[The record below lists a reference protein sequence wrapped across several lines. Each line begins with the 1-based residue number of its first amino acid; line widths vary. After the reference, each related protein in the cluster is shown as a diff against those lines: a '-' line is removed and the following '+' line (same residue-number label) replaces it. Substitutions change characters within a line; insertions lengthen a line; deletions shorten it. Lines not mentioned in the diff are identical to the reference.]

1 MDQSDIH
8 GALPDVMPFFVV
20 GIGASAG
27 GLSAINAF
35 FQHLPK
41 DCPHAFVV
49 VQHLADDY
57 KSMMPELLGN
67 QTQLPVQEVTNELL
81 LQSGHVY
88 LIPPGHNI
96 AFDNHTSSG
105 ADRRFILSPKTPKP
119 GLNLPIDF
127 FLTSLAQVVRS
138 RAIGIILSGTGSD
151 GSRGIQ
157 AIKAHDGI
165 VFVQDPRTAEFRG
178 MPDAAIETQMI
189 DFISAPDE
197 MPNEIERYIG
207 SIHSGS
213 RGIEL
218 ALEKH
223 PKTLDRIISCV
234 NEHTNADFSGYKRQM
249 IKRRIAKRMSLLKL
263 NDINTYLNQLTREK
277 EERKRLAQDF
287 LVGVTYFFRDPA
299 AWDLVANDVI
309 PKLID
314 KERQHIKVWSA
325 GCSTGEEAYT
335 IAILIDE
342 YCKANDINCSVSI
355 FATDMDRRAIEFAQ
369 RGVYPA
375 SIEEYLDP
383 ERLEKYFS
391 RCTEGYEVKPVI
403 RNTIIFSEHN
413 LLDSPP
419 FIQVDLLVCRNLLIY
434 LTTPLQQ
441 NLMAMFEFSLKRSG
455 ILLLGPSETVGTF
468 ENRFDVINKTW
479 RLYSNRK
486 LPSSKIH
493 VSRRYPAGRQTFGLT
508 LPDRR
513 SYDSVK
519 TEYLSSML
527 KAAFADEKGC
537 CLIIDEGFH
546 LIESVGP
553 YQKFLKMP
561 KESFSNNVL
570 DMVPERVRV
579 ALSLCLRKAQTQ
591 EGDAQTNV
599 EVDHG
604 DMIIPVSVSITP
616 VGASIN
622 EVTPRYAL
630 LIRETSPPKP
640 VTQDET
646 LSTDDHADTKTY
658 IQELELQLQNTQTD
672 LKNTIEDLQSSNEEL
687 QTTNEELLS
696 SNEELQSTYEEMQS
710 VNEELHTVNS
720 EFQLKNSELM
730 ALNADM
736 NNLLNSTEVAV
747 LFVDTA
753 GKIRKFTPAIGK
765 LFDLRDS
772 DLGRPIKHFMP
783 NIDPDSGI
791 KLMNAILADG
801 QTIEMFE
808 TITPEGTWFLV
819 KVTPFFDATSQAQGK
834 VITFIQIHELKEAKR
849 ELERKTL
856 ALEQVLESASAGYW
870 DWIIENDYEYMSP
883 TLKSMLGYTDDEM
896 ENRPLAWQ
904 NLMHPDDLPVVLD
917 SLNAHVSSQ
926 GKTPYIHEVRY
937 FHKNGD
943 VVWVLRTG
951 KVIEWGTDQ
960 KPVRMVG
967 CHVNITNA
975 KTAEAALKA
984 RAEEAQQLTYIAAH
998 DLREPLNTILSFIDL
1013 LTDDATLSLQG
1024 EHLKTFEFIQKATQ
1038 RLDVLV
1044 TDLLSYSQLQTTTV
1058 DKHPIQ
1064 LLNLL
1069 RTLTESMQP
1078 SIQSQEGEVRLEIN
1092 EDIEIEASPAMM
1104 TRLFQNLINN
1114 GLKFHLAGRPPK
1126 LVIRAEQT
1134 LDHIVIHVQDN
1145 GIGIEDPYQEKI
1157 FSLFYRLHTKSEY
1170 EGTGVGLA
1178 ICKKIVALHY
1188 GSLNVSS
1195 TAGIGSTFTVKL
1207 PIVKERRSHDH

>member
-1 MDQSDIH
+1 MDQSELTHNSTD
-8 GALPDVMPFFVV
+8 LMPFFVI

-57 KSMMPELLGN
+57 KSMMPELLGK
-67 QTQLPVQEVTNELL
+67 QTALPVQEVTNELL
-81 LQSGHVY
+81 LQRGHVY

-96 AFDNHTSSG
+96 AFDSHSVSSS
-105 ADRRFILSPKTPKP
+105 DPRFILSPKTPKP

-127 FLTSLAQVVRS
+127 FLTSLAQVACS

-151 GSRGIQ
+151 GSRGLQ
-157 AIKAHDGI
+157 AIKAHEGI
-165 VFVQDPRTAEFRG
+165 VLVQDPRTAEFRG
-178 MPDAAIETQMI
+178 MPDAAIDTQMV
-189 DFISAPDE
+189 DFICTPDE
-197 MPNEIERYIG
+197 MPREIDRYIS
-207 SIHSGS
+207 SIRTGS

-218 ALEKH
+218 ALEKN
-223 PKTLDRIISCV
+223 PKILDKIINSV
-234 NEHTNADFSGYKRQM
+234 NEQSNADFSGYKRQM

-263 NDINTYLNQLTREK
+263 NNIDTYVTQLQNDQ
-277 EERKRLAQDF
+277 EERQRLAQDF

-299 AWDLVANDVI
+299 VWELVYQEAL
-309 PKLID
+309 PQLID
-314 KERQHIKVWSA
+314 KDSQHIKIWSA

-335 IAILIDE
+335 IAILVDE
-342 YCKANDINCSVSI
+342 YCKANGINCSVSI

-375 SIEEYLDP
+375 SIEEYLDAD
-383 ERLEKYFS
+383 RLEKYFS

-419 FIQVDLLVCRNLLIY
+419 FIQVDLLICRNLLIY

-441 NLMAMFEFSLKRSG
+441 NLMAMFEFSLKRG
-455 ILLLGPSETVGTF
+455 GLLLLGPSETVGSSET
-468 ENRFDVINKTW
+468 RFDVINKTW
-479 RLYSNRK
+479 RLYANRK

-493 VSRRYPAGRQTFGLT
+493 VSRRYPVGRQSYGLS

-513 SYDSVK
+513 SSESAK
-519 TEYLSSML
+519 TNYLSAML

-546 LIESVGP
+546 IIESVGP

-561 KESFSNNVL
+561 QESFSNNAL
-570 DMVPERVRV
+570 DMMPERVRV

-591 EGDAQTNV
+591 ADDAQANIEV
-599 EVDHG
+599 EQNG
-604 DMIIPVSVSITP
+604 MILPVCVTITP
-616 VGASIN
+616 VGKN
-622 EVTPRYAL
+622 TNDVTPRYAL
-630 LIRETSPPKP
+630 LIRETNPPKAAARNHP
-640 VTQDET
+640 GDQEVD
-646 LSTDDHADTKTY
+646 ADTKIY
-658 IQELELQLQNTQTD
+658 IRDLELQLQNTQSD
-672 LKNTIEDLQSSNEEL
+672 LKATIEDLQSSNEEL

-747 LFVDTA
+747 LFVDTD
-753 GKIRKFTPAIGK
+753 GKIRKFTPAIAK
-765 LFDLRDS
+765 LFDLRES

-783 NIDPDSGI
+783 NIDPRSGI
-791 KLMNAILADG
+791 KLMSAILAED
-801 QTIEMFE
+801 QSPEIFE

-819 KVTPFFDATSQAQGK
+819 KVNPFFDGSSEQQGK
-834 VITFIQIHELKEAKR
+834 VVTFIQIHELKEAKR

-883 TLKSMLGYTDDEM
+883 TLKSMLGYADTEM
-896 ENRPLAWQ
+896 ENRPRAWQ
-904 NLMHPDDLPVVLD
+904 SLMHPDDLPIVLEN
-917 SLNAHVSSQ
+917 LNAHITSN
-926 GKTPYIHEVRY
+926 GEKAYINEVRY
-937 FHKNGD
+937 FHKNGN

-951 KVIEWGTDQ
+951 KVIEWDEQ
-960 KPVRMVG
+960 QHPIRMVG
-967 CHVNITNA
+967 CHVNITHA

-998 DLREPLNTILSFIDL
+998 DLREPLNTIQSFISL
-1013 LTDDATLSLQG
+1013 LTEDATLTLSH
-1024 EHLKTFEFIQKATQ
+1024 EHLKTFNFIQRAAQ
-1038 RLDVLV
+1038 RLDALV
-1044 TDLLSYSQLQTTTV
+1044 TDLLSYSQLQLAEV
-1058 DKHPIQ
+1058 EQKPV
-1064 LLNLL
+1064 NLL
-1069 RTLTESMQP
+1069 ELLKDTTESLKTKIAQY
-1078 SIQSQEGEVRLEIN
+1078 EGEVTLEVAEDLEIN
-1092 EDIEIEASPAMM
+1092 ANRAMM
-1104 TRLFQNLINN
+1104 TKLFQNLVHN
-1114 GLKFHLAGRPPK
+1114 GLKFHAAGRAPK
-1126 LVIRAEQT
+1126 LTIQAEQT
-1134 LDHIVIHVQDN
+1134 LDSVIIHVRDN
-1145 GIGIEDPYQEKI
+1145 GIGIAHPYQEKI
-1157 FSLFYRLHTKSEY
+1157 FNLFYRLHSKSEY

-1188 GSLNVSS
+1188 GSLSVSS
-1195 TAGIGSTFTVKL
+1195 TLNVGSTFTVKL
-1207 PIVKERRSHDH
+1207 PAKRELNL